1 MMTAAF
7 LCAGFPD
14 PHGLGGFHCGFVL
27 SCQLSMLKFGV
38 HEVVEEVQGF
48 KGFVFL
54 NSSIILVML
63 RFAVESNVYPLM
75 LESAWFLD
83 IS

>member
-38 HEVVEEVQGF
+38 HEMVEEVQVF
-48 KGFVFL
+48 KGFVVF
-54 NSSIILVML
+54 
-63 RFAVESNVYPLM
+63 
-75 LESAWFLD
+75 
-83 IS
+83 

>member
-1 MMTAAF
+1 MFPCVVNCFVNCCQLLSSVGCGFGRVRSVMMTAAF

-38 HEVVEEVQGF
+38 HEMVEEVQGF
-48 KGFVFL
+48 KGFVF
-54 NSSIILVML
+54 
-63 RFAVESNVYPLM
+63 
-75 LESAWFLD
+75 
-83 IS
+83 